1 MKLNRERI
9 AAGLSLLLLV
19 LGAYRLLS
27 LKIGDSPPAIST
39 DIPTIAD
46 PIPRVEPRLFVEEQA
61 GDRNP
66 FQLASDWAP
75 MPPEPL
81 EPPAVDPT
89 RWIAMP
95 LGKSP
100 DPALVGF
107 GYPIIPPQEVGG
119 DDTGEAKE
127 PTPKPPSAA
136 PTPAPAP
143 APATAPAV
151 PPAAKS
157 LKAKAGKAGR

>member
-9 AAGLSLLLLV
+9 AAGLSLLLLI

-27 LKIGDSPPAIST
+27 FKIGDAPPPIST
-39 DIPTIAD
+39 DIPTMAD
-46 PIPRVEPRLFVEEQA
+46 PIPRVEPRLFVEDQG

-75 MPPEPL
+75 MTPEPL
-81 EPPAVDPT
+81 EPPAVEPT

-107 GYPIIPPQEVGG
+107 GYPIIPPQEIGG
-119 DDTGEAKE
+119 DDTGEVKE
-127 PTPKPPSAA
+127 PAPKPPA
-136 PTPAPAP
+136 PPPAPAVP
-143 APATAPAV
+143 PVV

-157 LKAKAGKAGR
+157 LKVKAGKAGR